1 MDIRSETCLIVK
13 RGTEYLVGTI
23 LYSQDLRW
31 SDSPWSAWRT
41 RSREQAEKVARVTGG
56 RDGAAVYRDRGD
68 ADAVDEGGMSMQD
81 SEKVIKELEERIKAA
96 EECKGNLLFTPDAI
110 RTIVALLKEQQAEIE
125 NWIEAYSFE
134 H

>member
-13 RGTEYLVGTI
+13 RGSEYLVGTI

-56 RDGAAVYRDRGD
+56 DVWLFNPIVGQIRRAVWK
-68 ADAVDEGGMSMQD
+68 Q
-81 SEKVIKELEERIKAA
+81 
-96 EECKGNLLFTPDAI
+96 
-110 RTIVALLKEQQAEIE
+110 
-125 NWIEAYSFE
+125 
-134 H
+134 

>member
-31 SDSPWSAWRT
+31 SGSPWSAWRT

-56 RDGAAVYRDRGD
+56 DVWLFNPIVGQIRRAVWK
-68 ADAVDEGGMSMQD
+68 Q
-81 SEKVIKELEERIKAA
+81 
-96 EECKGNLLFTPDAI
+96 
-110 RTIVALLKEQQAEIE
+110 
-125 NWIEAYSFE
+125 
-134 H
+134 